1 MAQVELQR
9 KITLLN
15 DSSGEVKSK
24 SWFQETLARLFRHR
38 LSTVSLVIMLI
49 LILGAM
55 LAPVISPYDR
65 FAMDFSVRL
74 QGPTPGHWLGTDES
88 GRDLLTRI
96 LWGGRIS
103 MGIAIL
109 AVLIG
114 MLIGIPW
121 GMVAAYRGGT
131 VDDVLMRICDAVM
144 SFPSL
149 VLALLVVT
157 AMGSGVWNITLTI
170 GILQSPFYARV
181 ARGAALAEREKDY
194 VSASVALGGN
204 SLWVIA
210 RHIIPNCIPPL
221 VVQTSLGAAS
231 VILTE
236 AALSFLGLGVQ
247 PPEASW
253 ATLLKQGYSYL
264 NHNAWYATF
273 PGIAIFLAVWS
284 LNGLGDGLRDALD
297 PRLRGYGKN

>member
-9 KITLLN
+9 KIAILD
-15 DSSGEVKSK
+15 DSSSMPKSR
-24 SWFQETLARLFRHR
+24 SWTQETLTRLFRHR
-38 LSTVSLVIMLI
+38 LATISLVIMLV
-49 LILGAM
+49 LILGAV

-65 FAMDFSVRL
+65 LEMDFSVRL
-74 QGPTPGHWLGTDES
+74 QGPTSSHWLGTDES
-88 GRDLLTRI
+88 GRDLFTRI

-103 MGIAIL
+103 MGIAIM

-114 MLIGIPW
+114 MLVGVPW
-121 GMVAAYRGGT
+121 GMIAAYKGGVT
-131 VDDVLMRICDAVM
+131 DDVLMRICDAMM

-157 AMGSGVWNITLTI
+157 ALGSGMWNITLTI
-170 GILQSPFYARV
+170 GVLQSPFYARV
-181 ARGAALAEREKDY
+181 ARGAALAEREKEY
-194 VSASVALGGN
+194 VQASVALGGN

-210 RHIIPNCIPPL
+210 RHIFPNCIPPL

-253 ATLLKQGYSYL
+253 ATLLRQGYSYL

-273 PGIAIFLAVWS
+273 PGMAIFLAVWS

-297 PRLRGYGKN
+297 PRLRGARTN